1 MKISNIEN
9 KISIIIPVYNE
20 EDNIDII
27 SKKIHNLPI
36 KNKEILFIDD
46 GSTDK
51 TLSKIHQNCKKHSN
65 ISLFPY
71 REILD
76 IK

>member
-27 SKKIHNLPI
+27 SKKYIIYL
-36 KNKEILFIDD
+36 
-46 GSTDK
+46 
-51 TLSKIHQNCKKHSN
+51 
-65 ISLFPY
+65 
-71 REILD
+71 
-76 IK
+76 